1 MKEEEEEE
9 DIELDIEAKYVNK
22 TEKEFLSNITYA
34 ECIYILTPENKYCD
48 KIRELSVLKLCEIID
63 RLQKENEELKEDRKN
78 NNEMIAL
85 AQNEIL
91 NYMSGY
97 EDGKKHK
104 MTAVAQVVENQ
115 QYYIVRKQMEKYE
128 EHIKRLQKENEELK
142 NQEATQRKINE
153 LLVQRYS
160 NSISVQT
167 VKDKIEEYKNML
179 KTCNKVKDIDRIKA
193 INERILELEELL
205 EGRKENGTSN
215 ERTNTL

>member
-1 MKEEEEEE
+1 MKEEEE

-160 NSISVQT
+160 NSISVQK

-205 EGRKENGTSN
+205 EGRK
-215 ERTNTL
+215 